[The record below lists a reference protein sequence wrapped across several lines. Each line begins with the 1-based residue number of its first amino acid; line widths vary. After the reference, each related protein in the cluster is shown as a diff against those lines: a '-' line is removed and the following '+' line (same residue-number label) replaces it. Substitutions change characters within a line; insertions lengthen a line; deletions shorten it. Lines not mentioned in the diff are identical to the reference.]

1 MTVPDGGPRASGPET
16 IATTESTGTTA
27 TTETTESTGTT
38 EITESLMLPGCM
50 DGPRDAPALPGPLP
64 GRRAATRVL
73 VSGAGVAGPV
83 LAYWL
88 ARHGFEVT
96 VVERAPAPRRTGGH
110 AVDLFRPA
118 MDISERMGVLPRVEE
133 RSTGTHR
140 MTVHREGSRRPVPV
154 DLSKIFGAA
163 SGRHVEIMRD
173 DLIEIYHDATC
184 DDVEYVF
191 GDSITAISPGGEVR
205 FGNAA
210 PRRFDLVVGADGLH
224 SNVRRLVF
232 GDESRF
238 STFIGA
244 CFGVLALPGAAG
256 LDGELLMHVGVGR
269 TAGMYGARHLR
280 DARVLFLFRTE
291 REPGHHHDVPW
302 QKELLRGA
310 FGGMHPQVDRW
321 LDELDRTPAFYFD
334 SISQIRMDT
343 WSRGRVTLVGDAG
356 YCPGPAVGGSTS
368 LAVVGAYVL
377 AGELARAGGDH
388 ERAFPAYER
397 AMAGHVR
404 GSHAAA
410 LSAARTVVPAS
421 RLGVSGLAWGARLVS
436 ALPRG
441 AGRALLR
448 LTTRSAR
455 LHDAMTV
462 PGHPPSP
469 AVTP

>member
-1 MTVPDGGPRASGPET
+1 MAK
-16 IATTESTGTTA
+16 
-27 TTETTESTGTT
+27 
-38 EITESLMLPGCM
+38 
-50 DGPRDAPALPGPLP
+50 
-64 GRRAATRVL
+64 RAATRIL
-73 VSGAGVAGPV
+73 VSGASVAGPV

-88 ARHGFEVT
+88 TRHGFEVT
-96 VVERAPAPRRTGGH
+96 VVERAPGLRRTGGH

-118 MDISERMGVLPRVEE
+118 MDISEKMGLLPRVEE
-133 RSTGTHR
+133 RATGTDR
-140 MTVHREGSRRPVPV
+140 MTLHREGTRRPVRV

-173 DLIEIYHDATC
+173 DLSEIYYEATR

-191 GDSITAISPGGEVR
+191 GDSITEISSDGEVR
-205 FGNAA
+205 FDNAA

-238 STFIGA
+238 GAFIGA
-244 CFGVLALPGAAG
+244 YLGVLTLPDVSWR
-256 LDGELLMHVGVGR
+256 DGELLMHVGVGR
-269 TAGMYGARHLR
+269 TAGMYGARHLGE
-280 DARVLFLFRTE
+280 ARALLLFRSE
-291 REPGHHHDVPW
+291 RELGYHHRDVPR
-302 QKELLRGA
+302 QKDLLRGA
-310 FGGMHPQVDRW
+310 FEGMHPEVDRW

-334 SISQIRMDT
+334 SITQLRMDT

-397 AMAGHVR
+397 AMAEHVR
-404 GSHAAA
+404 AGRVAA
-410 LSAARTVVPAS
+410 LSAAKTLIPAS
-421 RLGVSGLAWGARLVS
+421 RLGVSGLAQGARLMS
-436 ALPRG
+436 ALP
-441 AGRALLR
+441 AGLCRALLR

-455 LHDAMTV
+455 AHNSMTV
-462 PGHPPSP
+462 GDYP
-469 AVTP
+469 ARR